1 MFSLFTAPIAR
12 RLSARAACPALLC
25 FALLLPAPA
34 FALDP
39 PLTLAEAQRLAVQ
52 HSRQLPAQDAAITAA
67 REMAVAAAQL
77 PDPVLKAGIDNLPAS
92 GQDRFS
98 TGSDFMTMRRVGIA
112 QELTRSAKRQ
122 LRSER
127 FEREADKS
135 RAARTAARAAIER
148 DAALAWLERHYAEG
162 MAALAAEQQ
171 AQASIELDA
180 ADGAYRAGRGGQA
193 DLLAARSALSLA
205 MDRSSELQR
214 RVASTR
220 TMLAR
225 WTGGDADAPLAD
237 RPAMDALAL
246 DPARLDAQLAHHPD
260 VAVLNRQEDIAVSE
274 ARLAEAN
281 KTADWSVE
289 LAFQQRGSAYSKMV
303 SVGVSVPLQWDR
315 KNRQDREHAARL
327 ALVEQ
332 AKAERDEVL
341 REHLADTRKLIG
353 EWENG
358 RERFARFERER
369 IPLAGERIQATLAA
383 YRGGKASLADVLAAR
398 RGEIEIRLQAL
409 QLQLETAR
417 LWARLNFLLPTTTPF
432 HRSAP

>member
-1 MFSLFTAPIAR
+1 MFSLFTAPVAGRNPVRPI
-12 RLSARAACPALLC
+12 RAGLVCLT
-25 FALLLPAPA
+25 LLLPAPA
-34 FALDP
+34 FALDY

-52 HSRQLPAQDAAITAA
+52 HSRQLPAQDAAIAA
-67 REMAVAAAQL
+67 ASEMAVAAAQL

-92 GQDRFS
+92 GPERFS
-98 TGSDFMTMRRVGIA
+98 TGGDFMTMRRVGIA

-135 RAARTAARAAIER
+135 RAARTAAQAAIER
-148 DAALAWLERHYAEG
+148 DTALAWLERHYAER

-171 AQASIELDA
+171 AQASIEIDA
-180 ADGAYRAGRGGQA
+180 ADGAYRAGRSSQA

-205 MDRSSELQR
+205 MDRGSEMQR
-214 RVASTR
+214 RVRSAR
-220 TMLAR
+220 TILAR
-225 WTGGDADAPLAD
+225 WTGADPDAPLAGQ
-237 RPAMDALAL
+237 PAMDALAL
-246 DPARLDAQLAHHPD
+246 DPTRLDAQLAHHPD

-274 ARLAEAN
+274 AKLAQAN

-289 LAFQQRGSAYSKMV
+289 VAFQQRGSAYSNMV
-303 SVGVSVPLQWDR
+303 SFGVSVPLQWDR

-341 REHLADTRKLIG
+341 REHLAVTRNLIG

-358 RERFARFERER
+358 CERYARFEREL
-369 IPLAGERIQATLAA
+369 IPLGRERIQAALTA
-383 YRGGKASLADVLAAR
+383 YRGGKGSLSEVLAAR

-417 LWARLNFLLPTTTPF
+417 LWARLNFLLPTTAPS
-432 HRSAP
+432 HGSAP